1 MVISIIFTLKYNN
14 KLKKN
19 EVYRKKRG
27 KPRNILQ
34 KYVLKSQM
42 HNLELWS
49 LWCQLSTSKDNW
61 ASIYNTKNEFK
72 IIKSW

>member
-1 MVISIIFTLKYNN
+1 MKYIG
-14 KLKKN
+14 
-19 EVYRKKRG
+19 KRG

-42 HNLELWS
+42 HNPELWS
-49 LWCQLSTSKDNW
+49 LWCRPSTSKDNW
-61 ASIYNTKNEFK
+61 ASIYNTENEFK

>member
-1 MVISIIFTLKYNN
+1 MKYIG
-14 KLKKN
+14 
-19 EVYRKKRG
+19 KRG

-49 LWCQLSTSKDNW
+49 LWYRPSTSKDNW
-61 ASIYNTKNEFK
+61 ASIYNTKHEFK
-72 IIKSW
+72 MIKSW

>member
-1 MVISIIFTLKYNN
+1 MKYI
-14 KLKKN
+14 
-19 EVYRKKRG
+19 EKRG

-49 LWCQLSTSKDNW
+49 L
-61 ASIYNTKNEFK
+61 
-72 IIKSW
+72 